1 MFAFSLIA
9 NFFMANR
16 FLFLVLVLFEV
27 VACSV
32 SQNTAG
38 VWVNKE
44 KFEGKKYTKIFIVVL
59 TENIE
64 ARRKVESELSFAAQ
78 KRGINTIKSIDELP
92 PMLSDVQG
100 PSNQKIKEAVGKN
113 NCDGVFEVTLL
124 RKEEEVHYVPG
135 IVSYRPSLYWHWNGN
150 MWHYYN
156 RWYPVVMTPGY
167 YNREREYFI
176 QSNFYDVAS
185 EELMLSVQS
194 DIYNPSSLSSFAKLY
209 VKDVV
214 RQLELEGLLKK

>member
-1 MFAFSLIA
+1 MLKRILL
-9 NFFMANR
+9 FFMA
-16 FLFLVLVLFEV
+16 LFSVL
-27 VACSV
+27 ACST
-32 SQNTAG
+32 SRNTAG
-38 VWVNKE
+38 VWFNKE
-44 KFEGKKYTKIFIVVL
+44 KFEGKKFTKVFIVVL

-64 ARRKVESELSFAAQ
+64 ARRQVESELYDAA
-78 KRGINTIKSIDELP
+78 KARGIAAVRSIDELP
-92 PMLSDVQG
+92 PSYLDIKG
-100 PSNQKIKEAVGKN
+100 PSNEKIKDAVKKS
-113 NCDGVFEVTLL
+113 NCDGIFEVTLL

-167 YNREREYFI
+167 YNKEKEYFI
-176 QSNFYDVAS
+176 QSNLYDVAS

-194 DIYNPSSLSSFAKLY
+194 DIYNPSSLRSFSKLY

-214 RQLELEGLLKK
+214 RQLEAVGLLIKY